1 MKQEKLN
8 TIIAN
13 NVKNYRK
20 KRNISIEELSYFTDI
35 PNSTLKNIENSK
47 ESISIITLYKISKVL
62 KISINN
68 FFEENND

>member
-8 TIIAN
+8 TIIAI

-35 PNSTLKNIENSK
+35 PNFTLKNIENNK

>member
-13 NVKNYRK
+13 NVKKYRK
-20 KRNISIEELSYFTDI
+20 KRNMSIKELSYFTDI
-35 PNSTLKNIENSK
+35 TYSTLENIENCK
-47 ESISIITLYKISKVL
+47 ESISIIMLYKISKVL

>member
-13 NVKNYRK
+13 NVKKYRK
-20 KRNISIEELSYFTDI
+20 KRNMSIKELSYFTDI
-35 PNSTLKNIENSK
+35 TYSTLKNIENCK
-47 ESISIITLYKISKVL
+47 ESISIIMLYKISKVL